1 MSGILSIPGLASSA
15 LSFSGPGLS
24 DVSGLLRRSRTLSRL
39 ARGVLRQDRPVY
51 AHFGITHRCDI
62 TCRMCGIWR
71 YGNEDEELDLP
82 GIARLAEVLEALG
95 VVQLAIGGGE
105 PFTRK
110 DLAEVIWLLKQRGL
124 TVRIV
129 TNGMNYSEARIREV
143 AQAGLDAVSIS
154 LDSLSRKRFG
164 WICMQQDALANVVQ
178 NMVRFSSLLP
188 GTGAPLVM
196 NTVVSRENLAELPE
210 LVDFARKL
218 GFFISLIPVE
228 LAEDPQDRANKF
240 ITHQPRM
247 RLSDAEMLLL
257 DETYDH
263 LLQLK
268 AQGAPILS
276 STPYLIASR
285 RYFRTG
291 AFPTPCD
298 AGRLYFS
305 INPAGMMTI
314 CHRGIERKSIL
325 DADFVEYMR
334 SSAFQEDAH
343 REASACE
350 GCVRPCWIDTSFMFH
365 TLQGVADAAELM
377 VKGGAPRPPVS
388 AQDALSWT
396 RE

>member
-1 MSGILSIPGLASSA
+1 MSAA
-15 LSFSGPGLS
+15 LSFSASTLPQLK
-24 DVSGLLRRSRTLSRL
+24 GLLQRSRSLSRL

-129 TNGMNYSEARIREV
+129 TNGMNYSEERIREV

-154 LDSLSRKRFG
+154 LDSLSRGRFA
-164 WICMQQDALANVVQ
+164 WICMQQDALERVVQ
-178 NMVRFSSLLP
+178 NMVRFSELLP
-188 GTGAPLVM
+188 RTGAPLVM
-196 NTVVSRENLAELPE
+196 NTVVSRENILELPE
-210 LVDFARKL
+210 LVGFAQRM

-247 RLSDAEMLLL
+247 RMTDAEMLQL
-257 DETYDH
+257 DEAYDR

-314 CHRGIERKSIL
+314 CHRGVERKSIL
-325 DADFVEYMR
+325 EADFVEHMR
-334 SSAFQEDAH
+334 SRVFREDAKK
-343 REASACE
+343 EADACE

-365 TLQGVADAAELM
+365 TLQGVADAADLM
-377 VKGGAPRPPVS
+377 RRGQQPRALVT
-388 AQDALSWT
+388 AQQALSWT
-396 RE
+396 RA